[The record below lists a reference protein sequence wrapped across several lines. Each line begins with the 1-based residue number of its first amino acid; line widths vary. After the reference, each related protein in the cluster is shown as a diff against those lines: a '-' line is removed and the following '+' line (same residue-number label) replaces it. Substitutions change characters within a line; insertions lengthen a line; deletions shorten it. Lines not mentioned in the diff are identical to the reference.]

1 MTHDQ
6 NIGFIGLGAMGGA
19 IARRLLAQG
28 FSVTCFDLDV
38 QAVEALVSHGAM
50 AADRASQAV
59 AGHSVVI
66 TSLPTP
72 EIVGRFW
79 DEHAEE
85 LDEGA
90 IAVDAS
96 TVDPATSRRE
106 AACVES
112 HPGRRFVA
120 CTVGRTPAHAERGE
134 IPAFV
139 GGDPQAVDE
148 LRPVLMAMANEVF
161 PLGSVEAATMFKLIS
176 NLVGMTNLVALA
188 EGYSLASRMG
198 IDADTFERAL
208 RTTGAWSSQAEI
220 RLAWMAQDDLDARF
234 SVDLAAK
241 DLRLSVDAAARNH
254 VPVHVCSSA
263 LQVFVLAQTMGYGRL
278 DAGAVIRAVEPLIRQ
293 R

>member
-1 MTHDQ
+1 MTHDLA
-6 NIGFIGLGAMGGA
+6 IGFIGLGAMGGA
-19 IARRLLAQG
+19 IARRLLTQG
-28 FSVTCFDLDV
+28 FSVTCFDLDAKAA
-38 QAVEALVSHGAM
+38 QALASHGA
-50 AADRASQAV
+50 AAVDSASEAV
-59 AGHSVVI
+59 AGHDVVI

-72 EIVGRFW
+72 EIVEQFW

-106 AACVES
+106 AMTVES

-120 CTVGRTPAHAERGE
+120 CTVGKTPAHAERGE

-139 GGDPQAVDE
+139 GGDPHAVSE
-148 LRPVLMAMANEVF
+148 LRPVLEAIANEVF
-161 PLGSVEAATMFKLIS
+161 PMGSVEAATMFKLIS
-176 NLVGMTNLVALA
+176 NLVGMTDLVALA
-188 EGYSLASRMG
+188 EGYSLAARVG

-208 RTTGAWSSQAEI
+208 RTTGAWSSQAAI

-241 DLRLSVDAAARNH
+241 DLRLGVDAAARNR
-254 VPVHVCSSA
+254 VPVHVCSAA
-263 LQVFVLAQTMGYGRL
+263 LQVFAQAEAMGHGRL
-278 DAGAVIRAVEPLIRQ
+278 DAAAVIRAVEPVNR
-293 R
+293 RR